1 MPVVEDIVVL
11 GKSMALEMDDDDVK
25 ELMEDHNMSRP
36 PRNSKIFRGAATDIS

>member
-11 GKSMALEMDDDDVK
+11 GKSMALEMDDDVK
-25 ELMEDHNMSRP
+25 ELMEDHNMSQP

>member
-11 GKSMALEMDDDDVK
+11 GKSMALEMDDDVK
-25 ELMEDHNMSRP
+25 ELMEDHMSRP